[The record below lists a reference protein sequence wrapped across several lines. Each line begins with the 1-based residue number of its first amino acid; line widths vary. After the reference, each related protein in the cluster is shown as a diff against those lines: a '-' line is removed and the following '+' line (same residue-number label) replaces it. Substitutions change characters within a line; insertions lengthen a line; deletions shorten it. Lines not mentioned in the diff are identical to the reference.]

1 MTKHAHSLGLTAGW
15 YGNNC
20 ICSDHCKFGS
30 EQCEQQVAE
39 DVNALIHYGF
49 DSWKLDGCGGETN
62 LTLVDVHIRAAG
74 KAIMVENCHWGSKK
88 PFKPDPTLP
97 PEQGCPWNFYR
108 SSGDVR
114 ASYASVMHN
123 LGTVFPLH
131 KANLSYPG
139 CWAYPDMLQVGCK
152 HGPGGKHDPGLTD
165 EETRSH
171 FGSWAI
177 VSSPLTLSHDVND
190 MDVMKKVW
198 PVISNKHVLAIH
210 KAYVGDSGGLYD
222 KSEEVVELTD
232 AFIEAM
238 ENETRVTV
246 PSHQYLY
253 KPVNT
258 EGDVAVLLM
267 NSDSQSQQLTAKFSD
282 VPGVSCT
289 NCRVMDVWTGKDQ
302 GMHSGSF
309 QAEVA
314 SHDVAFLLISE
325 K

>member
-1 MTKHAHSLGLTAGW
+1 
-15 YGNNC
+15 
-20 ICSDHCKFGS
+20 
-30 EQCEQQVAE
+30 
-39 DVNALIHYGF
+39 
-49 DSWKLDGCGGETN
+49 
-62 LTLVDVHIRAAG
+62 
-74 KAIMVENCHWGSKK
+74 
-88 PFKPDPTLP
+88 
-97 PEQGCPWNFYR
+97 
-108 SSGDVR
+108 
-114 ASYASVMHN
+114 
-123 LGTVFPLH
+123 
-131 KANLSYPG
+131 
-139 CWAYPDMLQVGCK
+139 MLQVGCK

-267 NSDSQSQQLTAKFSD
+267 ASTYIHISISQLPSPSLLLSRSPSRPHSHSHPHSCSHARPRPHSHSPLPLTLPTHLRTLTA
-282 VPGVSCT
+282 
-289 NCRVMDVWTGKDQ
+289 R
-302 GMHSGSF
+302 
-309 QAEVA
+309 A
-314 SHDVAFLLISE
+314 SN
-325 K
+325 